1 MTSSTNLL
9 LPLLILSTTSALIP
23 SGGGNGKLEIPNGI
37 GFSTVHWG
45 DENSNFIPSDTITKK
60 QARAGKFTSRDC
72 KVAFKTLL
80 DGNISFVETSPEYGK
95 SLRNEDCSAEQIVA
109 QSVAE
114 NWKNSPLIST
124 KYRPSVLPFM
134 NSSGSVVNS
143 LKKSLE
149 RLEASYVDLY
159 QVDFRKIAIGSRSSI
174 AEGLAS
180 CVDRGLCTNVG
191 VCNMGPGGLE
201 SMYDRLSDLDVDL
214 ATNSVE
220 FSLVNRRAIFDGT
233 LEACQELGVLPLAR
247 NPLGND
253 LASGVYT
260 ASNPTGG
267 KVGEAK
273 YDFKVLGPLK
283 PLHDA
288 LASVRKTARDRFW
301 DEFYERKEKNNRN
314 YKVPPIKGDFEREVT
329 TTQIAL
335 LYVKAKGFIP
345 IVEVNN
351 KKDAIE
357 LLGCISENNL
367 TEEEVKILDK
377 AAAQC
382 GR

>member
-1 MTSSTNLL
+1 MTNTLFSLVVL
-9 LPLLILSTTSALIP
+9 LSTSTSALIP
-23 SGGGNGKLEIPNGI
+23 PTGSGINNKIDIPNGI
-37 GFSTVHWG
+37 GFSTAHWG
-45 DENSNFIPSDTITKK
+45 DGNSNFVTSDKISKK

-80 DGNISFVETSPEYGK
+80 DGGISFVDTSPYFGG
-95 SLRNEDCSAEQIVA
+95 SAEQIVA
-109 QSVAE
+109 EAVSE
-114 NWKNSPLIST
+114 NWKNTPLIST
-124 KYRPSVLPFM
+124 KYRPSVLPFL
-134 NSSGSVVNS
+134 NSSGSVVKS

-149 RLEASYVDLY
+149 RLDASYVDLY

-174 AEGLAS
+174 ADGLAS
-180 CVDRGLCTNVG
+180 CMDRGLCTNVG

-201 SMYDRLSDLDVDL
+201 TMYDRLSDLDVDL

-220 FSLVNRRAIFDGT
+220 FSLVNRGALFDGT
-233 LEACQELGVLPLAR
+233 LEACEELGILPLAR
-247 NPLGND
+247 NPLGDD

-267 KVGEAK
+267 KLRKAQ

-288 LASVRKTARDRFW
+288 LAKVRKTARDRFF
-301 DEFYERKEKNNRN
+301 DEFYERKEANNRN
-314 YKVPPIKGDFEREVT
+314 YKVAPITGDFEREVT

-335 LYVKAKGFIP
+335 LYVKAKGCVP
-345 IVEVNN
+345 IVDIDN
-351 KKDAIE
+351 KKEAIE

-367 TEEEVKILDK
+367 TQQEVKILDK
-377 AAAQC
+377 AAEQC